1 MENLTYLQPQNVLDA
16 LKQGKKMAIFA
27 INEQEKPTEKISDI
41 IFPFSPLSAFLS
53 RSESLIEPALK
64 YIKNNFNRDIKLE
77 YLSELCQISPNY
89 FCSLFSKTCHMSFT
103 SYIRDLRLKQACY
116 LLKTTAQTVVSIAVE
131 TGYADSGYF
140 NKLFKKK
147 YGCTP
152 AQYRK
157 FLVPVG

>member
-1 MENLTYLQPQNVLDA
+1 MENLTYLQPQNVLEA
-16 LKQGKKMAIFA
+16 LKQGKKMAIFE
-27 INEQEKPTEKISDI
+27 INEEEKPIGKISDI
-41 IFPFSPLSAFLS
+41 IFPFSSFSSFLS
-53 RSESLIEPALK
+53 RKESLIEPALK
-64 YIKNNFNRDIKLE
+64 YIKNNFNKDIKLE

-89 FCSLFSKTCHMSFT
+89 FCSLFSKACKMSFT
-103 SYIRDLRLKQACY
+103 TYIRSLRLKQACY
-116 LLKTTAQTVVSIAVE
+116 LLKTTTQTVVSIAVE

-157 FLVPVG
+157 ILNPSD